1 MAIDMFVITPG
12 LALIPAGLFALLYVT
27 SGRWLVAAT
36 AVVWLVYTVYEY
48 SMHQRWLCTGD
59 CNIRLDLLLLY
70 PVLLVT
76 SIVAVIV
83 GGLALAR
90 RQGAA
95 LRRN

>member
-1 MAIDMFVITPG
+1 
-12 LALIPAGLFALLYVT
+12 
-27 SGRWLVAAT
+27 
-36 AVVWLVYTVYEY
+36 
-48 SMHQRWLCTGD
+48 MHQRWLCTGD

-83 GGLALAR
+83 VGLALAR

>member
-1 MAIDMFVITPG
+1 MAIDMFVIAPW
-12 LALIPAGLFALLYVT
+12 LALIPAGLFALLYGI
-27 SGRWLVAAT
+27 SGRWLAAGT
-36 AVVWLVYTVYEY
+36 AALWLAYTVYEY

-59 CNIRLDLLLLY
+59 CNIRVDLLLLY

-76 SIVAVIV
+76 SIAAAIV

-90 RQGAA
+90 RQRAA